1 MSSRI
6 TNPDNT
12 SQSGVS
18 FTAGSASSG
27 QVKNINLSKDD
38 GRSRSS
44 KLGSAG
50 AFNGHAVEIWADGAV
65 WDTVSSKYLLP
76 GTDFNPQDVNRT

>member
-6 TNPDNT
+6 TNPDAT

-18 FTAGSASSG
+18 FAAGGASSG
-27 QVKNINLSKDD
+27 NIKNVNISKSDD
-38 GRSRSS
+38 ATRNSR
-44 KLGSAG
+44 AAT

-65 WDTVSSKYLLP
+65 WDTVSGVYLFP
-76 GTDFNPQDVNRT
+76 NRDFNFGDLQRK